1 MTKSDNSW
9 IKRLLKNNNPAK
21 TKWTGKTKMTQF
33 QHRKLAKLTSQMFSP
48 HPTLNSLKMYSTKK
62 EKDDENEKKK
72 KDNKKEYN
80 EPLADELIKPLK
92 IMHRI
97 INQNFYSKEQIIF
110 KN

>member
-1 MTKSDNSW
+1 MDKEAVKDQQPRRDKMDGKDKEDSVSASQTSKIEESDVQSASNIDQSEDVVD
-9 IKRLLKNNNPAK
+9 
-21 TKWTGKTKMTQF
+21 
-33 QHRKLAKLTSQMFSP
+33 
-48 HPTLNSLKMYSTKK
+48 KK
-62 EKDDENEKKK
+62 EGRKDDEEKKK

>member
-1 MTKSDNSW
+1 
-9 IKRLLKNNNPAK
+9 
-21 TKWTGKTKMTQF
+21 
-33 QHRKLAKLTSQMFSP
+33 
-48 HPTLNSLKMYSTKK
+48 MYSTKK
-62 EKDDENEKKK
+62 EKDDENDKKK